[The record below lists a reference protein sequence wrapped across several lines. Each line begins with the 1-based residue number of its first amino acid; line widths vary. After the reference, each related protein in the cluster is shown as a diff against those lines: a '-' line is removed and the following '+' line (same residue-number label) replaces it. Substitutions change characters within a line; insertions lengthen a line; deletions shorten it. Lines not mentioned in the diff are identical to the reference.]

1 MGTDTYVESYCD
13 LYDSN
18 AVSIADFRKFI
29 GANAETSDADLSRN
43 LQTAIDLLDQWLG
56 ARKVKIPAN
65 TYVSVLLGIG
75 QQLYYADNRDTSTS
89 GQYGQDGT
97 FVTARPKDPMHYAYP
112 LLRKFVG
119 WF

>member
-1 MGTDTYVESYCD
+1 MSADTYVESYSE

-18 AVSIADFRKFI
+18 AVSIADFRTFI
-29 GANAETSDADLSRN
+29 GAGELTSDAVLSRN
-43 LQTAIDLLDQWLG
+43 LETAIDLLDHWLG

-75 QQLYYADNRDTSTS
+75 QQLYYANSRDTSTS
-89 GQYGQDGT
+89 GQYSQDGT

-112 LLRKFVG
+112 ILRKFVG